1 MQAEGV
7 CVCVCVWVCSQEEA
21 QAIDN
26 ELFSEYAF
34 SVDQLMELAGLSC
47 AVAVTK
53 VRPLLRCTPGLH
65 CYCSTLVALVGYL
78 LMDVDLGIN
87 RLNVCSGVRV
97 VLLQ

>member
-1 MQAEGV
+1 MY
-7 CVCVCVWVCSQEEA
+7 SQEEA

-53 VRPLLRCTPGLH
+53 VRPLLHLPLASIVAYCTVLPLW
-65 CYCSTLVALVGYL
+65 
-78 LMDVDLGIN
+78 
-87 RLNVCSGVRV
+87 RL
-97 VLLQ
+97 QAIY